1 MSTKT
6 PEIPVRNKIPIPCKV
21 ILVGESGSG
30 KTSIISRYLK
40 NIYNDN
46 PISTLSPLSLSK
58 NVIIDGYN
66 INLEIWDTAG
76 QEKYRSI
83 TTLFYKDALICILV
97 YDITKKDSFEKI
109 QRYWHFSVTENGVKG
124 LILGVAGNKSDLYE
138 NEEVSEKEAKE
149 YSDYINAPFM
159 LVSAKINSGIDELF
173 NKLVNKFIESE
184 FMKKLIPEYI
194 NEEDNKLWERSKSK
208 IKLEN
213 KDKDDE
219 VNDNK
224 KKKKKKFC

>member
-6 PEIPVRNKIPIPCKV
+6 QEIPVRNKTPIPCKV

-46 PISTLSPLSLSK
+46 PVSTLSPLSLTK

-66 INLEIWDTAG
+66 ISLEIWDTAG

-109 QRYWHFSVTENGVKG
+109 QRYWHFSVIENGVKG
-124 LILGVAGNKSDLYE
+124 LILGVAGNKFDLYE
-138 NEEVSEKEAKE
+138 QEEVSEGEAKE
-149 YSDYINAPFM
+149 YSDYINASFM
-159 LVSAKINSGIDELF
+159 LVSAKTNYGIDELF

-194 NEEDNKLWERSKSK
+194 NEEDNKLWERRKSK

-213 KDKDDE
+213 EDDE

>member
-6 PEIPVRNKIPIPCKV
+6 QEIPVRNKTPIPCKV

-46 PISTLSPLSLSK
+46 PVSTLSPLSLTK

-66 INLEIWDTAG
+66 ISLEIWDTAG

-97 YDITKKDSFEKI
+97 YDITKKESFEKI
-109 QRYWHFSVTENGVKG
+109 QRYWHFSVIENGVKG
-124 LILGVAGNKSDLYE
+124 LILGVAGNKFDLYE
-138 NEEVSEKEAKE
+138 QEEVSEGEAKE
-149 YSDYINAPFM
+149 YSDYINASFM
-159 LVSAKINSGIDELF
+159 LVSAKTNYGIDELF
-173 NKLVNKFIESE
+173 NKLVNKFVESE

-194 NEEDNKLWERSKSK
+194 NEEDNKLWERRKSK

-213 KDKDDE
+213 KDDE

>member
-6 PEIPVRNKIPIPCKV
+6 QEIPVRNKTPIPCKV

-46 PISTLSPLSLSK
+46 PVSTLSPLSLTK

-66 INLEIWDTAG
+66 ISLEIWDTAG

-109 QRYWHFSVTENGVKG
+109 QRYWHFSVIENGVKG
-124 LILGVAGNKSDLYE
+124 LILGVAGNKFDLYE
-138 NEEVSEKEAKE
+138 QEEVSEGEAKE
-149 YSDYINAPFM
+149 YSDYINASFM
-159 LVSAKINSGIDELF
+159 LVSAKTNYGIDELF
-173 NKLVNKFIESE
+173 NKLVNKFVESE

-194 NEEDNKLWERSKSK
+194 NEEDNKLWERRKSK

-213 KDKDDE
+213 KDDE

>member
-6 PEIPVRNKIPIPCKV
+6 QEIPVRNKTPIPCKV

-46 PISTLSPLSLSK
+46 PVSTLSPLSLTK

-66 INLEIWDTAG
+66 ISLEIWDTAG

-97 YDITKKDSFEKI
+97 YDITKKESFEKI
-109 QRYWHFSVTENGVKG
+109 QRYWHFSVIENGVKG
-124 LILGVAGNKSDLYE
+124 LILGVAGNKFDLYE
-138 NEEVSEKEAKE
+138 QEEVSEGEAKE
-149 YSDYINAPFM
+149 YSDYINASFM
-159 LVSAKINSGIDELF
+159 LVSAKTNYGIDELF
-173 NKLVNKFIESE
+173 NKLINKFIESE

-194 NEEDNKLWERSKSK
+194 NEEDNKLWERRKSK

-213 KDKDDE
+213 EDDE

>member
-6 PEIPVRNKIPIPCKV
+6 QEIPVRNKIPIPCKV

-46 PISTLSPLSLSK
+46 PVSTLSPLSLTK

-66 INLEIWDTAG
+66 ISLEIWDTAG

-97 YDITKKDSFEKI
+97 YDITKKESFEKI
-109 QRYWHFSVTENGVKG
+109 QRYWHFSVIENGVKG
-124 LILGVAGNKSDLYE
+124 LILGVAGNKFDLYE
-138 NEEVSEKEAKE
+138 QEEVSEGEAKE
-149 YSDYINAPFM
+149 YSDYINASFM
-159 LVSAKINSGIDELF
+159 LVSAKTNYGIDELF
-173 NKLVNKFIESE
+173 NKLVNKFVESE

-194 NEEDNKLWERSKSK
+194 NEEDNKLWERRKSK

-213 KDKDDE
+213 KDDE